1 MKTLGPLL
9 CCFLWICLSSETLAQ
24 SQSTLPPQAKQ
35 DSSVSEIV
43 GRLDKTILSHAR
55 ISLVFEG
62 AESYLDGSDPMQ
74 SIAVS
79 TSRLSE
85 ELFFSSG
92 FRLVSVDGCRL
103 TLKNDQVKILSWGTS
118 SNDRHVMSFADFL
131 FEGKKGEKKLTPQS
145 GVLFIP
151 LDKLSYK
158 GGRKPYRYTK
168 NRDTEKLLGTW
179 RTEFK
184 EKGFFRRR
192 PLEMQITSAEGANLK
207 SKMNA
212 ETLTFTFDD
221 KEESESFNV
230 AFRQAIKLC
239 TAK

>member
-43 GRLDKTILSHAR
+43 GRLDKTSLSHAR
-55 ISLVFEG
+55 ISLKFEG
-62 AESYLDGSDPMQ
+62 VGQSLDGGDLMQ
-74 SIAVS
+74 LRGPSL
-79 TSRLSE
+79 SRLSE
-85 ELFFSSG
+85 DLFFSSG

-118 SNDRHVMSFADFL
+118 SNDRHLMSFANFL
-131 FEGKKGEKKLTPQS
+131 FEGKKGEKKLTPRS
-145 GVLFIP
+145 AVLFIP

-168 NRDTEKLLGTW
+168 NPDTGKLLGTW

-192 PLEMQITSAEGANLK
+192 PLEMQITAAEGTDLK
-207 SKMNA
+207 SKILLS
-212 ETLTFTFDD
+212 TLTPDHSD
-221 KEESESFNV
+221 LPPKSYIILG
-230 AFRQAIKLC
+230 QL
-239 TAK
+239 